1 MRQELVHDQITR
13 PLVVGPHA
21 ALDNATAAIYTYIDI
36 REDSSLRD
44 LTLSLGVQF
53 PVFREIAAPSQRRY
67 LYTNLD
73 SFTSGKT
80 GIFTNTPL

>member
-1 MRQELVHDQITR
+1 MHDQITR